1 CFPSAFTKT
10 TSTTKHLHTEDIMKR
25 GILIGTG
32 ALVGAI
38 GSLVYPAGAVTPSI
52 LVGDPNATQAIPT
65 GGTDLGGNTSGSGER
80 TLTGDTV
87 QTPYGPV
94 QVAVVVNGTQITSV
108 NVAQAPS
115 GRNQRFTDYAIPILT
130 QETLDA
136 QNANISVAS
145 GASYTSMGFI
155 QSLQSALSQM

>member
-1 CFPSAFTKT
+1 
-10 TSTTKHLHTEDIMKR
+10 MKR
-25 GILIGTG
+25 GIFIGTG

-52 LVGDPNATQAIPT
+52 LVGDLNAQTTTPA
-65 GGTDLGGNTSGSGER
+65 GGTDLGGGGNTASGER
-80 TLTGDTV
+80 TLTGDAV

-94 QVAVVVNGTQITSV
+94 QVAVVVNGTTITAV
-108 NVAQAPS
+108 NMQQVPS

-136 QNANISVAS
+136 QSANISVAS
-145 GASYTSMGFI
+145 GASYISMGFI

>member
-1 CFPSAFTKT
+1 
-10 TSTTKHLHTEDIMKR
+10 MKR
-25 GILIGTG
+25 GIFIGTG

-38 GSLVYPAGAVTPSI
+38 GSLVYPAGAVTPSV
-52 LVGDPNATQAIPT
+52 LVGDLNAAPSTPS
-65 GGTDLGGNTSGSGER
+65 GGTDLGGGGSTSGER

-94 QVAVVVNGTQITSV
+94 QVSVVVNGTNITSV
-108 NVAQAPS
+108 NVNQSPS

-136 QNANISVAS
+136 QSANISVAS

>member
-1 CFPSAFTKT
+1 
-10 TSTTKHLHTEDIMKR
+10 MKR
-25 GILIGTG
+25 GIFIGTG

-38 GSLVYPAGAVTPSI
+38 GSLVYPAGAVTPSV
-52 LVGDPNATQAIPT
+52 LVGDTNASTSTPT
-65 GGTDLGGNTSGSGER
+65 GGTDLGGGSSTSGER
-80 TLTGDTV
+80 TLTGDAV

-94 QVAVVVNGTQITSV
+94 QVSIVVNGTQITSV
-108 NVAQAPS
+108 NMAQAPS

-136 QNANISVAS
+136 QSANISVAS